1 MKFNKIEDLK
11 PDFNKVVILVEKT
24 KDKTIISTG
33 YLKSID
39 INGCDWVTQEGG
51 FDSFFTTRGMTK
63 FNPQYWAEIDLST
76 IENDFNEAD

>member
-1 MKFNKIEDLK
+1 MKFNKVEDLK
-11 PDFNKVVILVEKT
+11 PDFNKVVVLVEKT

-51 FDSFFTTRGMTK
+51 FGSFFTTRGMTEFK
-63 FNPQYWAEIDLST
+63 PQYWAEIDLST
-76 IENDFNEAD
+76 IKDNLDEIN